1 MPSKKNKRGAS
12 SPLMEHSPTTPP
24 ARSIPM
30 DDVAQLHA
38 KLDFLCTKI
47 EKIDGLET
55 KIDALESTIQKL
67 VCENEDLRKQ
77 VASRDEVIEH
87 LTEKTNKLDQ
97 ASRSTSLRI
106 LGLPVTAATSP
117 SDVPNIVHCEILTP
131 IFEAAKAN
139 GDAPPDLR
147 ISAFFAIANCFT
159 IPSKKNASSSPVI
172 VKLSSESLRN
182 LVFKYK
188 KSTLPTITDPS
199 TNRVRPAYAIFEDL
213 SPANFAHFRAIADDY
228 RVKSAWTYNGQT
240 RFKLHESE
248 TVHKATS
255 LASTV
260 DSILKKP

>member
-1 MPSKKNKRGAS
+1 
-12 SPLMEHSPTTPP
+12 MELSPTTPP
-24 ARSIPM
+24 SRTIPM
-30 DDVAQLHA
+30 DDVTQLHA

-47 EKIDGLET
+47 EKIDALET
-55 KIDALESTIQKL
+55 KIDSLESTIQKL
-67 VCENEDLRKQ
+67 VSENDDLRKQ
-77 VASRDEVIEH
+77 VESRDEVIMQ
-87 LTEKTNKLDQ
+87 LTEKTNRLDQ

-106 LGLPVTAATSP
+106 LGLPITASTTPAEVP
-117 SDVPNIVHCEILTP
+117 SIIHREILTP

-147 ISAFFAIANCFT
+147 ISAFFAIANCFV

-172 VKLSSESLRN
+172 VKLASESLRN

-188 KSTLPTITDPS
+188 KSTLPTVTDPS
-199 TNRVRPAYAIFEDL
+199 SNRVRPAYSIFEDL

-248 TVHKATS
+248 TVHKATT

-260 DSILKKP
+260 DSILKKD

>member
-1 MPSKKNKRGAS
+1 
-12 SPLMEHSPTTPP
+12 
-24 ARSIPM
+24 M

-47 EKIDGLET
+47 EKIDALET
-55 KIDALESTIQKL
+55 KIDSLESTIQKL
-67 VCENEDLRKQ
+67 VSENDDLRKQ
-77 VASRDEVIEH
+77 VSSRDEVIEQ
-87 LTEKTNKLDQ
+87 LTEKNNRLDQ

-106 LGLPVTAATSP
+106 LGLPISAATP
-117 SDVPNIVHCEILTP
+117 AADIPNIVHREILSP

-147 ISAFFAIANCFT
+147 ISAFFAISNCFI
-159 IPSKKNASSSPVI
+159 IPSKKNNATNPVI
-172 VKLSSESLRN
+172 VKLASESLRN
-182 LVFKYK
+182 LIFKYK
-188 KSTLPTITDPS
+188 KATLPTITDPS
-199 TNRVRPAYAIFEDL
+199 TNRVRPAFSIYEDL

-248 TVHKATS
+248 TIHKATS

-260 DSILKKP
+260 DTIVKK

>member
-1 MPSKKNKRGAS
+1 
-12 SPLMEHSPTTPP
+12 
-24 ARSIPM
+24 M

-47 EKIDGLET
+47 EKIDCLET
-55 KIDALESTIQKL
+55 KFDALETTILKL
-67 VCENEDLRKQ
+67 VNENEDLRKQ

-87 LTEKTNKLDQ
+87 LTEKTNRLDQ
-97 ASRSTSLRI
+97 ANRSTSLRI
-106 LGLPVTAATSP
+106 LGLPITAATAP
-117 SDVPNIVHCEILTP
+117 ADVPIIVHREILSP

-147 ISAFFAIANCFT
+147 ISAFFAISNCFT

-172 VKLSSESLRN
+172 VKLASESLRN

-188 KSTLPTITDPS
+188 KATLPTMTDPS
-199 TNRVRPAYAIFEDL
+199 TNRVRPAYSIFEDL

-240 RFKLHESE
+240 RFKLHENE
-248 TVHKATS
+248 TIFKAAS
-255 LASTV
+255 LSATV
-260 DSILKKP
+260 DSIVKKP